1 MKSVLLISNQHPN
14 ENGIGNPIMYRME
27 QALLRNKRVSKV
39 KFVPFFNNLKS
50 LWRIRHTASD
60 FDIIHIH
67 FGGLYALII
76 RIILI
81 GIAKPM
87 FITFHG
93 TDIHAKSLQSAKSRL
108 LRWKIILN
116 QKASFM
122 SIRLFDR
129 CGFVSESML
138 DYIPQNIKKKYNH
151 KFFIQSLGVDYN
163 TFTISSKE
171 KAQDDLHFPRGK
183 YILFSDVS
191 NSSIKRR
198 DLAEAIVAHLGTHYK
213 LLVMC
218 GVKPSDVPTY
228 INASDL
234 VLLTSDEEGSPNII
248 REALA
253 LNKPFFSVK
262 VGDPAKQLEGL
273 ENSTII
279 SRNPI
284 EAANTIKEYMSK
296 EYVDFTRTKLQD
308 VLDFNIIN
316 ERIIDLYEQL

>member
-1 MKSVLLISNQHPN
+1 
-14 ENGIGNPIMYRME
+14 
-27 QALLRNKRVSKV
+27 
-39 KFVPFFNNLKS
+39 
-50 LWRIRHTASD
+50 
-60 FDIIHIH
+60 
-67 FGGLYALII
+67 
-76 RIILI
+76 
-81 GIAKPM
+81 
-87 FITFHG
+87 
-93 TDIHAKSLQSAKSRL
+93 
-108 LRWKIILN
+108 
-116 QKASFM
+116 M

-218 GVKPSDVPTY
+218 SVKPCDVPTY

-262 VGDPAKQLEGL
+262 VGDAAKQLEGL

-316 ERIIDLYEQL
+316 ERIIDLYEQI

>member
-1 MKSVLLISNQHPN
+1 
-14 ENGIGNPIMYRME
+14 
-27 QALLRNKRVSKV
+27 
-39 KFVPFFNNLKS
+39 
-50 LWRIRHTASD
+50 
-60 FDIIHIH
+60 
-67 FGGLYALII
+67 
-76 RIILI
+76 
-81 GIAKPM
+81 
-87 FITFHG
+87 
-93 TDIHAKSLQSAKSRL
+93 
-108 LRWKIILN
+108 
-116 QKASFM
+116 M

-129 CGFVSESML
+129 CGFVSENML
-138 DYIPQNIKKKYNH
+138 DYIPQNIKKKYYH

-171 KAQDDLHFPRGK
+171 KAQDELHIPRGE
-183 YILFSDVS
+183 YVLFSDVS
-191 NSSIKRR
+191 NSTIKRR
-198 DLAEAIVAHLGTHYK
+198 DIAKAIVAQLGTRYK
-213 LLVMC
+213 LLLMC
-218 GVKPSDVPTY
+218 GIKPSDVPVY
-228 INASDL
+228 INASDF

-262 VGDPAKQLEGL
+262 VGDAAKQLEGL

-316 ERIIDLYEQL
+316 ERIIDLYEQI

>member
-1 MKSVLLISNQHPN
+1 
-14 ENGIGNPIMYRME
+14 
-27 QALLRNKRVSKV
+27 
-39 KFVPFFNNLKS
+39 
-50 LWRIRHTASD
+50 
-60 FDIIHIH
+60 
-67 FGGLYALII
+67 
-76 RIILI
+76 
-81 GIAKPM
+81 
-87 FITFHG
+87 
-93 TDIHAKSLQSAKSRL
+93 
-108 LRWKIILN
+108 
-116 QKASFM
+116 M

-129 CGFVSESML
+129 CGFVSENML
-138 DYIPQNIKKKYNH
+138 DYIPQNIKKKYYH

-171 KAQDDLHFPRGK
+171 KAQDELHIPRGE
-183 YILFSDVS
+183 YVLFSDVS
-191 NSSIKRR
+191 NCTIKRR
-198 DLAEAIVAHLGTHYK
+198 DIAKAIVAQLGTRYK
-213 LLVMC
+213 LLLMC
-218 GVKPSDVPTY
+218 GIKPSDVPVY
-228 INASDL
+228 INASDF

-262 VGDPAKQLEGL
+262 VGDAAKQLEGL

-316 ERIIDLYEQL
+316 ERIIDLYEQI

>member
-93 TDIHAKSLQSAKSRL
+93 TDIHAKKLQSAKSRL

-138 DYIPQNIKKKYNH
+138 DYIPQNIKKKYYH

-171 KAQDDLHFPRGK
+171 KAQDELHIPRGE
-183 YILFSDVS
+183 YVLFSDVS
-191 NSSIKRR
+191 NCTIKRR
-198 DLAEAIVAHLGTHYK
+198 DIAKAIVAQLGTRYK
-213 LLVMC
+213 LLLMC
-218 GVKPSDVPTY
+218 GIKPSDVPVY
-228 INASDL
+228 INASDF

-262 VGDPAKQLEGL
+262 VGDAAKQLEGL